1 MFLAEVLNL
10 ISKKN
15 VGGLR
20 PELSQGSSV
29 NFNFS
34 GQLQFALFS
43 FTSLLVGN
51 SEAKPCVRGQDW
63 LHGTLGTIPKQE
75 APQGRRLHLHSCKD
89 AAIVQG
95 YTAVAAVAATPPMT
109 PVLHVLSLANQGTL
123 QAGVSTV
130 RALAR
135 TTEKAH
141 FQEPFDRVGHI
152 YSVLRQG
159 FQSGMILVVLC
170 GLHRHILLGSFSL
183 VRPRTATMAAV
194 IFELVSGSFTSRF
207 LGSCTELANQSSS
220 RQGAGLYSVTRF
232 AAAAAHRLLLLVFG
246 AGHGQTTETYIE
258 SKTGTCVCNVVV
270 FMV

>member
-51 SEAKPCVRGQDW
+51 SEAKHCVRGQDW

-220 RQGAGLYSVTRF
+220 RQGAGLYSVTSF
-232 AAAAAHRLLLLVFG
+232 AAAHRLLLLVFG